1 MPKNGTQYRVFR
13 YRLNVMS
20 ALENS
25 PNSSD
30 ATHALGVNVRKSGIL
45 WPTIV
50 YQARFNRTRLAI
62 DIELLPDILLRKKAY
77 GVIQTTASPIS
88 ANITALQPRSKRQ
101 VTSSLSKFGDG
112 RPHFA
117 FQWQYIF
124 NKFNCQLTV

>member
-62 DIELLPDILLRKKAY
+62 DIELLPDIFTQEKGLRGDSNYRFSNICQYHGA
-77 GVIQTTASPIS
+77 TA
-88 ANITALQPRSKRQ
+88 
-101 VTSSLSKFGDG
+101 
-112 RPHFA
+112 A
-117 FQWQYIF
+117 FQTPSDIEP
-124 NKFNCQLTV
+124 V